1 VDASIP
7 FRPPDLCGRVALV
20 AGATRGVGRG
30 AALALGEAGATV
42 YCTGRSTRANRL
54 PRGRSKKVSPFDYAR
69 RPETIE
75 ETAEMVTAR
84 GGRGIAVVVDHKEAK
99 QVEDLVDRIRKEQGK
114 LHILV
119 NDISELIPQD
129 FGKTFWQVNLENGF
143 ANFRNAIHTHIITNH
158 FAAPLLIE
166 TAKEAPCC
174 GLIVEIGDGDS
185 YTYRGH
191 LFYDLVKTTVIR
203 LAFAMAREL
212 RRKNVAAVA
221 LTPGFLRSEAML
233 EHFGV
238 TEANWQ
244 EAAKRDPNYL
254 ASETPLFAGR
264 AIAALAA
271 DPGLS
276 KKSGRV
282 FSSWNLSDEY
292 GFCDA
297 DGRRPH
303 WGRHFTAK
311 YGDCMKPCGEAF
323 YEHWFG
329 GPIDIIYPNWPKG
342 PSRRLSGCAGTSKSR
357 NELIGNGDPDS
368 RASLAPRLALRR
380 GVPPSP
386 LFL

>member
-1 VDASIP
+1 MTVYFPLDINKWAFSISRDLSEVAMDTP
-7 FRPPDLCGRVALV
+7 FSYALYPSSYKAPDLRGRVALV

-30 AALALGEAGATV
+30 VALALGEAGATV
-42 YCTGRSTRANRL
+42 YCTGRSTRANRRACS
-54 PRGRSKKVSPFDYAR
+54 RGKKAPFDHSR

-84 GGRGIAVVVDHKEAK
+84 GGRGIAVVVDHTDAERVQK
-99 QVEDLVDRIRKEQGK
+99 LVAQIRKEQGK
-114 LHILV
+114 LHIVV
-119 NDISELIPQD
+119 NDISELTPAD
-129 FGKTFWQVNLENGF
+129 FGKTFWTLNLENGF
-143 ANFRNAIHTHIITNH
+143 ANFRNAVHTHIITSH

-166 TAKEAPCC
+166 TAKKQAFC
-174 GLIVEIGDGDS
+174 GLMVEIGDGDS

-191 LFYDLVKTTVIR
+191 LFYDLVKTTVFR

-238 TEANWQ
+238 TEANWRDGV
-244 EAAKRDPNYL
+244 KKDPNYA

-271 DPGLS
+271 DGGLM

-297 DGRRPH
+297 DGARPH
-303 WGRHFTAK
+303 WGKHATEK
-311 YGDCMKPCGEAF
+311 YGDCLKTCGDAF
-323 YEHWFG
+323 YEHWVG
-329 GPIDIIYPNWPKG
+329 GPIDTIYGNWP
-342 PSRRLSGCAGTSKSR
+342 
-357 NELIGNGDPDS
+357 
-368 RASLAPRLALRR
+368 
-380 GVPPSP
+380 
-386 LFL
+386 

>member
-1 VDASIP
+1 MDMAPSVYP
-7 FRPPDLCGRVALV
+7 PPDLSGRIALV

-30 AALALGEAGATV
+30 TALALGEAGATV

-54 PRGRSKKVSPFDYAR
+54 PRNGTKKISPFDFAR
-69 RPETIE
+69 RPETVQ
-75 ETAEMVTAR
+75 ETAEMVTGR
-84 GGRGIAVVVDHKEAK
+84 GGRGVAVVLDHTDAK
-99 QVEDLVDRIRKEQGK
+99 QVEELVARIRKEQGR
-114 LHILV
+114 LHVLV
-119 NDISELIPQD
+119 NDISETIPQD
-129 FGKTFWQVNLENGF
+129 LGKTFWQLNLDNGF
-143 ANFRNAIHTHIITNH
+143 ANLRNAIHTHIITNH
-158 FAAPLLIE
+158 YAASLMIE
-166 TAKEAPCC
+166 SAKESAQP

-203 LAFAMAREL
+203 MAFAMAREL

-244 EAAKRDPNYL
+244 EAVKKDPNYET
-254 ASETPLFAGR
+254 SETPLFAGR

-271 DPGLS
+271 DANLM

-303 WGRHFTAK
+303 WGRYFTAK
-311 YGDCMKPCGEAF
+311 FGDHMKPCNEAF

-329 GPIDIIYPNWPKG
+329 GPIDTIYANWP
-342 PSRRLSGCAGTSKSR
+342 
-357 NELIGNGDPDS
+357 
-368 RASLAPRLALRR
+368 
-380 GVPPSP
+380 
-386 LFL
+386 

>member
-1 VDASIP
+1 VDAAGEY
-7 FRPPDLCGRVALV
+7 RPPNLRSTVALV

-30 AALALGEAGATV
+30 IALALGEAGATV
-42 YCTGRSTRANRL
+42 YCTGRSTRTKPRL
-54 PRGRSKKVSPFDYAR
+54 RRTKESLPFDHAS

-75 ETAEMVTAR
+75 ETAEMVSAL
-84 GGRGIAVVVDHKEAK
+84 GARGIAVVVDHTDLK
-99 QVEDLVDRIRKEQGK
+99 QVEKLVAQIRKEQGK
-114 LHILV
+114 LHILA
-119 NDISELIPQD
+119 NDIAEIHPQE
-129 FGKTFWQVNLENGF
+129 FGKTFWQANLEEGF
-143 ANFRNAIHTHIITNH
+143 ANVRNAIYTHITTSR
-158 FAAPLLIE
+158 FAAPLLME
-166 TAKEAPCC
+166 TAAKDRRT

-185 YTYRGH
+185 YTYRGN

-244 EAAKRDPNYL
+244 DAVKKDADYVS
-254 ASETPLFAGR
+254 SETPLFAGR
-264 AIAALAA
+264 AIAAIAA
-271 DPGLS
+271 DANLM

-297 DGRRPH
+297 DGRQPH

-311 YGDCMKPCGEAF
+311 YGDCMKACGDAF
-323 YEHWFG
+323 YEHWVG
-329 GPIDIIYPNWPKG
+329 GVIDTIYANWP
-342 PSRRLSGCAGTSKSR
+342 
-357 NELIGNGDPDS
+357 
-368 RASLAPRLALRR
+368 
-380 GVPPSP
+380 
-386 LFL
+386 

>member
-1 VDASIP
+1 MDPLLSSASLP
-7 FRPPDLCGRVALV
+7 SAYKAPDLRGRVALV

-30 AALALGEAGATV
+30 TALALGEAGATV
-42 YCTGRSTRANRL
+42 YCSGRSTRANRK
-54 PRGRSKKVSPFDYAR
+54 PGSRGKQAAFDHKR

-84 GGRGIAVVVDHKEAK
+84 GGRGFPVVADHTDIA
-99 QVEDLVDRIRKEQGK
+99 QVEKLVARIRKEQRK
-114 LHILV
+114 LHIVV
-119 NDISELIPQD
+119 NDIAELVPQD
-129 FGKTFWQVNLENGF
+129 FGKTFWALHLENGF
-143 ANFRNAIHTHIITNH
+143 ANFRNAVGTHIITSH

-166 TAKEAPCC
+166 TAKQESFC
-174 GLIVEIGDGDS
+174 GLVVEIGDGDS

-191 LFYDLVKTTVIR
+191 LFYDLVKTSLIR

-244 EAAKRDPNYL
+244 EAIKKDPNY
-254 ASETPLFAGR
+254 ASSETPLFAGR

-271 DPGLS
+271 DSNLM

-303 WGRHFTAK
+303 WGRHVTEK
-311 YGDCMKPCGEAF
+311 YGDVIKTCGEAF
-323 YEHWFG
+323 YEHWIG
-329 GPIDIIYPNWPKG
+329 GPIDTIFGDWP
-342 PSRRLSGCAGTSKSR
+342 S
-357 NELIGNGDPDS
+357 
-368 RASLAPRLALRR
+368 
-380 GVPPSP
+380 
-386 LFL
+386 

>member
-1 VDASIP
+1 VEGPTANAVTY
-7 FRPPDLCGRVALV
+7 RPPDLTGRVALV

-54 PRGRSKKVSPFDYAR
+54 PRNGATKTSPFDYAR
-69 RPETIE
+69 RPETVE

-84 GGRGIAVVVDHKEAK
+84 GGRGITAVLDHTDAK
-99 QVEDLVDRIRKEQGK
+99 QVEELVARIGKEQGR
-114 LHILV
+114 LDILV
-119 NDISELIPQD
+119 NDISETIPQD
-129 FGKTFWQVNLENGF
+129 LGKTFWDLNLENGF

-158 FAAPLLIE
+158 YAAPLMME
-166 TAKEAPCC
+166 SAKDSAQP

-203 LAFAMAREL
+203 MAFAMAREL

-244 EAAKRDPNYL
+244 EAVKKEADY
-254 ASETPLFAGR
+254 AISETPMYAGR

-271 DPGLS
+271 DADLM

-297 DGRRPH
+297 DGQRPH
-303 WGRHFTAK
+303 WGRHFLAK
-311 YGDCMKPCGEAF
+311 YGDCMKPCGDSF

-329 GPIDIIYPNWPKG
+329 GPIDVLYANWP
-342 PSRRLSGCAGTSKSR
+342 
-357 NELIGNGDPDS
+357 
-368 RASLAPRLALRR
+368 
-380 GVPPSP
+380 
-386 LFL
+386 

>member
-1 VDASIP
+1 MDTLSTYEA
-7 FRPPDLCGRVALV
+7 PDLKGRVALV

-42 YCTGRSTRANRL
+42 YCSGRSTRANRV
-54 PRGRSKKVSPFDYAR
+54 PRNGTKKVSPFDHAR

-75 ETAEMVTAR
+75 ETAEMVTAC
-84 GGRGIAVVVDHKEAK
+84 GGTGIAAVVDHTDAK
-99 QVEDLVDRIRKEQGK
+99 KVEELIERIRTEQGK

-119 NDISELIPQD
+119 NDISELTHAD
-129 FGKTFWQVNLENGF
+129 FGKTFWQLNLENGF
-143 ANFRNAIHTHIITNH
+143 ANLRNVVNSHIITNH

-166 TAKEAPCC
+166 TAKKDERT

-233 EHFGV
+233 EQFGV
-238 TEANWQ
+238 SEANWQ
-244 EAAKRDPNYL
+244 DAAKENPDYL
-254 ASETPLFAGR
+254 VSETPLFAGR

-271 DPGLS
+271 DAGLS

-303 WGRHFTAK
+303 WGRHVVAK
-311 YGDCMKPCGEAF
+311 YGDCMKTCGDAF

-329 GPIDIIYPNWPKG
+329 GPIDVLYANWP
-342 PSRRLSGCAGTSKSR
+342 
-357 NELIGNGDPDS
+357 
-368 RASLAPRLALRR
+368 
-380 GVPPSP
+380 
-386 LFL
+386 

>member
-1 VDASIP
+1 METSSTYQ
-7 FRPPDLCGRVALV
+7 PPDLRGTIALV

-30 AALALGEAGATV
+30 IALALGEAGATV
-42 YCTGRSTRANRL
+42 YCTGRSTRANRR
-54 PRGRSKKVSPFDYAR
+54 PKSRSKKASPFDHAR

-84 GGRGIAVVVDHKEAK
+84 GGRGIAVVVDHTAPE
-99 QVEDLVDRIRKEQGK
+99 QVEKLVARIRKEQGK
-114 LHILV
+114 LHVLA
-119 NDISELIPQD
+119 NDIAEIHPHE
-129 FGKTFWQVNLENGF
+129 FGKTFWQANLEKGF
-143 ANFRNAIHTHIITNH
+143 ANFRNAIHTHVITSH
-158 FAAPLLIE
+158 YAAPLLIE
-166 TAKEAPCC
+166 TAKKDERT

-185 YTYRGH
+185 YTYRGN

-203 LAFAMAREL
+203 LAFATAREL
-212 RRKNVAAVA
+212 RRKNVAAVS

-244 EAAKRDPNYL
+244 DAAKKDPDYL
-254 ASETPLFAGR
+254 VSETPLFAGR

-271 DPGLS
+271 DANLM

-303 WGRHFTAK
+303 WGRHFIAK
-311 YGDCMKPCGEAF
+311 YGGCMKPCGDAF

-329 GPIDIIYPNWPKG
+329 GPIDVIYANWP
-342 PSRRLSGCAGTSKSR
+342 
-357 NELIGNGDPDS
+357 
-368 RASLAPRLALRR
+368 
-380 GVPPSP
+380 
-386 LFL
+386 